1 MKIFSQIETT
11 PDEIGKMAK
20 AVSDRIDGDKDAICL
35 LLYFCNVFT
44 QGWYNEIIDKLN
56 PLHVKEAAV
65 SNRKLTAIEL
75 TPLIEFI
82 ERSYYKHLV
91 NVESSLKKVLD
102 LFANGELIN
111 ILDEKKIIDIRRI
124 RHNLVYYGT
133 VAADQKNE
141 WYQTSI
147 KNRSLDFDAQ
157 VIDDWENELATISR
171 RVSKLELRLEVG
183 LGCQQ
188 NQTSELFRQ
197 YRERRRRRWYG
208 LWRT

>member
-1 MKIFSQIETT
+1 
-11 PDEIGKMAK
+11 
-20 AVSDRIDGDKDAICL
+20 
-35 LLYFCNVFT
+35 LYFCNVFI

-91 NVESSLKKVLD
+91 NVENSLKKVLD

-124 RHNLVYYGT
+124 RHNLVYFGT

-171 RVSKLELRLEVG
+171 RASKLELRLEDD

-188 NQTSELFRQ
+188 NQTSELFRR
-197 YRERRRRRWYG
+197 YREHRRRRWYG
-208 LWRT
+208 LWRTR